1 MEDKIVLYTVNC
13 PKCKVLEMKLRQK
26 NIDFKTVSDA
36 DKVVEI
42 GKQHGISSAPIMQ
55 IDSDYLDFSQA
66 IKYVNGR

>member
-13 PKCKVLEMKLRQK
+13 PKCKVLELKLRQK
-26 NIDFKTVSDA
+26 NVDFETVDDA
-36 DKVVEI
+36 DEVVEV
-42 GKQHGISSAPIMQ
+42 GRRQGITSAPILQ